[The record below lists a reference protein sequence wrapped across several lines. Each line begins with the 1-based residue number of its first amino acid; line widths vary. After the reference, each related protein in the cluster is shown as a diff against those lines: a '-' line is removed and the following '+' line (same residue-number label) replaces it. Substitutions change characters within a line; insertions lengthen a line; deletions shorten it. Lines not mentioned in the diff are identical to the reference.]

1 MENILFDI
9 LNIIFS
15 LWPLFLAFLVGR
27 ITKNMYLDGLRA
39 KNFYAPIKWIIFEVI
54 LPEEVKKTPKAMEN
68 ILHQLWSIYD
78 PPSDLYGF
86 WIKGDY
92 IYHWSFE
99 LVGVGGEGVHFYI
112 RVPAKFKEVFERV
125 IYGEYPEAELKEV
138 DDYTLK
144 FGKDLPNEKYDFYAS
159 DITLQKPEIFPL
171 RTYSYWETE
180 MTRIERR
187 IDPLAGVLEM
197 LGNLK
202 KGEEIWVQ
210 IIMRPISDVEHPWIE
225 EAKALIAKTLKR
237 KEEKEESPLKKAG
250 FHKIPGDILKILIEG
265 EVPKEESPPKKEDLI
280 ELGVMRLSPGE
291 QEMLKQLEEN
301 ISKYAYEVRIRFI
314 YIARREIYSKPR
326 GATMAFGF
334 FVPFSS
340 THYLNAF
347 GPGRGRT
354 KVGPWPFKERRYY
367 LRQRRLWRRYITR
380 DISTWYE
387 KRPYLLSTAE
397 IATIYHF
404 PPKEIA
410 PTPGVARRELKRGE
424 TPPEVWKK

>member
-9 LNIIFS
+9 LNFIFS
-15 LWPLFLAFLVGR
+15 LWPFFLAYLLGR
-27 ITKNMYLDGLRA
+27 TVKNMYLWGLRD
-39 KNFYAPIKWIIFEVI
+39 KNFFRPIKWTIFEVI

-68 ILHQLWSIYD
+68 ILHQLWPIYD
-78 PPSDLYGF
+78 PPGDLYTF
-86 WIKGDY
+86 WIKGDF

-99 LVGVGGEGVHFYI
+99 IVGVGGEKVHFYI
-112 RVPAKFKEVFERV
+112 RVPEKFKEIFERV

-138 DDYTLK
+138 DDYVLK
-144 FGKDLPNEKYDFYAS
+144 FGKDLPNEKYEFYAA
-159 DITLQKPEIFPL
+159 DITLLRPEIFPL

-187 IDPLAGVLEM
+187 IDPLAGALEM

-225 EAKALIAKTLKR
+225 KAKALIAKTLKR

-265 EVPKEESPPKKEDLI
+265 ETPEKEVPPQREDLI

-291 QEMLKQLEEN
+291 HEMLKQLEEN
-301 ISKYAYEVRIRFI
+301 ISKYAYEARIRFI
-314 YIARREIYSKPR
+314 YVAHRDVYSKAR

-334 FVPFSS
+334 FAPFSS
-340 THYLNAF
+340 THYLNAL

-354 KVGPWPFKERRYY
+354 KIAPWPFKERRYY
-367 LRQRRLWRRYITR
+367 LRQRKLWRRYITR
-380 DISTWYE
+380 DIDTWYE
-387 KRPYLLSTAE
+387 KKPYLLSTAE
-397 IATIYHF
+397 IATLYHF
-404 PPKEIA
+404 PAREIA
-410 PTPGVARRELKRGE
+410 PSPGIPRREIKRGE
-424 TPPEVWKK
+424 APPEVPKR